1 LGPAGPARSV
11 VGMNEGHARLCSSPE
26 WAAHIQGEI
35 LPSLTRH
42 ADLGADMI
50 EIGPGPGAA
59 TEWLRHRVRRLTA
72 QEVDPAAAA
81 ALAGKYPG
89 GNVAVVAGDA
99 ADLSFPDESFD
110 SAGSFTMLHHV
121 PTPALQNKIL
131 AEVLRVLKPGGVLIG
146 SDSLASDDLHHFHAG
161 DTYNPVDP
169 AWLLGRLQ
177 TLGFGEITIMVDETL
192 KFVAR
197 KPAGCGRRG
206 AGPDAETAACRTS
219 GS

>member
-1 LGPAGPARSV
+1 
-11 VGMNEGHARLCSSPE
+11 MNEDHDKLCSSPE

-35 LPSLTRH
+35 MPALTQH

-59 TEWLRHRVRRLTA
+59 TEWLRHRVRRLAA

-81 ALAGKYPG
+81 ALAGKYAG
-89 GNVAVVAGDA
+89 GNVAVVVGDA
-99 ADLSFPDESFD
+99 TDLSFPDESFD

-121 PTPALQNKIL
+121 PTQALQNKIL
-131 AEVLRVLKPGGVLIG
+131 AQVLRVLKPGGVLIA
-146 SDSLASDDLHHFHAG
+146 SDSLASNDLHHFHAG

-197 KPAGCGRRG
+197 KPARCGRRG
-206 AGPDAETAACRTS
+206 AGASAEATAC
-219 GS
+219 

>member
-1 LGPAGPARSV
+1 MGPAGPARSV

-121 PTPALQNKIL
+121 PTVALQDRL
-131 AEVLRVLKPGGVLIG
+131 FAEVARVLRPGGVFVLG
-146 SDSLASDDLHHFHAG
+146 DSLASPDLEAHHEG

-169 AWLLGRLQ
+169 DRLAKRLSQ
-177 TLGFGEITIMVDETL
+177 AGFGQAQVKTNP
-192 KFVAR
+192 FGWAAQAR
-197 KPAGCGRRG
+197 KP
-206 AGPDAETAACRTS
+206 
-219 GS
+219 

>member
-1 LGPAGPARSV
+1 
-11 VGMNEGHARLCSSPE
+11 MNEDHAKLCSSPE
-26 WAAHIQGEI
+26 WAAHIQDEI
-35 LPSLTRH
+35 LPALMQH
-42 ADLGADMI
+42 ADLGAEMI

-89 GNVAVVAGDA
+89 GNVAVVVGDA
-99 ADLSFPDESFD
+99 AGLSFPDESFD

-121 PTPALQNKIL
+121 PTAALQDEIL

-146 SDSLASDDLHHFHAG
+146 SDSLASNDLHHFHAG

-177 TLGFGEITIMVDETL
+177 TLGFGEITIIVDETL
-192 KFVAR
+192 KFIAR
-197 KPAGCGRRG
+197 KPAGRGRRG
-206 AGPDAETAACRTS
+206 AGAGAEATS
-219 GS
+219 C